1 MISIKRILDRGGT
14 SALVFGAVPDFFN
27 LLVG

>member
-14 SALVFGAVPDFFN
+14 SVLVFDAVPDFFN